1 MAASSATSWALAL
14 LLAFYI
20 PGASAQSC
28 SYNSGCSTCLSANQ
42 GGGSPG
48 CFYFANCGGSSF
60 CSPSPSWCS
69 SGATA
74 ITSAAQC
81 PTAPTA
87 IEAASPLSFAYGLL
101 GLAVLAVCLTAL
113 AAHAS
118 ALEQSCQ
125 CYARGKPPP
134 RAALGRNNHLLF
146 LSSCF
151 LWFGLSLGLAAP
163 ALPWLVAATA
173 TSTTE
178 ASAFFVQF
186 CQFGASSKEYSL
198 CNQYSLVQYLG
209 NLGGSLTKEDQAL
222 GQSALALGVVAY
234 LVLIGLLLPSAAI
247 TSVAVHRFNRSTQLG
262 TPAYTSGC
270 SPASLFVAQLLGWPA
285 LATFSIVSFI
295 AISVCAAAAARLR
308 GEPQFAGLP
317 GIVAALVGAALLLV
331 GLVLQC
337 LVARAL
343 KDVRG
348 VGCNR
353 GGCCCDGGGGTQ
365 QGGSNTMFTQQA
377 AAPQPQAAG
386 RWVRQ
391 TDGKECVAR
400 ARARA
405 G

>member
-1 MAASSATSWALAL
+1 
-14 LLAFYI
+14 
-20 PGASAQSC
+20 
-28 SYNSGCSTCLSANQ
+28 
-42 GGGSPG
+42 
-48 CFYFANCGGSSF
+48 
-60 CSPSPSWCS
+60 
-69 SGATA
+69 
-74 ITSAAQC
+74 
-81 PTAPTA
+81 
-87 IEAASPLSFAYGLL
+87 
-101 GLAVLAVCLTAL
+101 
-113 AAHAS
+113 
-118 ALEQSCQ
+118 
-125 CYARGKPPP
+125 
-134 RAALGRNNHLLF
+134 
-146 LSSCF
+146 
-151 LWFGLSLGLAAP
+151 
-163 ALPWLVAATA
+163 
-173 TSTTE
+173 
-178 ASAFFVQF
+178 
-186 CQFGASSKEYSL
+186 
-198 CNQYSLVQYLG
+198 
-209 NLGGSLTKEDQAL
+209 
-222 GQSALALGVVAY
+222 
-234 LVLIGLLLPSAAI
+234 VLIGLLLPSAAI

-353 GGCCCDGGGGTQ
+353 GGCCCDGGGGTPH
-365 QGGSNTMFTQQA
+365 GGSNTMLTQQA

-400 ARARA
+400 ARARGIA
-405 G
+405 LRSPISSLPPPPPAPLPPRAALGFSTPRRKRPRGSSRLARS